1 MSDKSTEN
9 YLDNLLDSMNKLQD
23 TDTKMSGADQD
34 EFLKKFEDEL
44 ENETYDEYLSNFEK
58 ELERENEQAKGQALN
73 VQTPAPDDKDA
84 SLDDMLTEFDRR
96 MKEQETQGD
105 KQENKADNN
114 LSDAVF
120 NFTPADSGIEMMDAN
135 MPEMAENP
143 KQEETPESIITNEP
157 QMVEEIGEPDLAGN
171 ASKDILDIL
180 GSDGLDNIGDLL
192 EGKTGE
198 TGADIDD
205 YASSQM
211 KVHET
216 ADAAVDAQ
224 DTEKKSLLK
233 RIISFF
239 TKEPQSDDVTDIQST
254 AEGAETDAKTLSD
267 ENKQILEA
275 LDADGELNEATDKP
289 KKGKKPKKEKK
300 PKKPKKEKAAK
311 EKKPKK
317 EKKRKEEKEKIPEVP
332 EKKLSL
338 KKVIPIVVVC
348 ISLGAVILLLSSFL
362 TEYMTRRSGR
372 KAYYAGDY
380 QTCYQ
385 NFFGKELDETEQVMY
400 SKSESILTIRMWL
413 REYEVFVN
421 EGSELEA
428 LDSLLQAV
436 HDYPSLLNYAT
447 EYNAQDEVTV
457 AFQEI
462 LNVLSQKY
470 GLSQEEAQ
478 EIADISNNVEYTQ
491 RVMTVLQKLG
501 LESWDMPQ
509 IVEDATPSND
519 GEEAAE
525 LPDPL
530 PEEKE
535 IQR

>member
-58 ELERENEQAKGQALN
+58 ELDRENEQAKGQALN
-73 VQTPAPDDKDA
+73 VQTPAPDDRDA

-96 MKEQETQGD
+96 MKEQETQSD
-105 KQENKADNN
+105 KQDNVEDGNQDNVEDGNQEKA
-114 LSDAVF
+114 A
-120 NFTPADSGIEMMDAN
+120 
-135 MPEMAENP
+135 
-143 KQEETPESIITNEP
+143 ESIITNEP

-171 ASKDILDIL
+171 ASKDIFDIL
-180 GSDGLDNIGDLL
+180 DSDGLDNIGDLL

-254 AEGAETDAKTLSD
+254 AEDAETDAKTLSD

-300 PKKPKKEKAAK
+300 PKKAKK
-311 EKKPKK
+311 EKKPKAPK
-317 EKKRKEEKEKIPEVP
+317 EKKERVGWEKGPKLPKGPVIVIWLFVMSIVVFVLICTFLLGNNSKVTDAQNTYNQAIADIGQNKADSIELYTKAYSRLSGL
-332 EKKLSL
+332 KLSGEDKQLYNKLSVLASVSGKYDAYKSFSDSGYVTMAADSLVCAAGRCAVNAENAKEYGCELQLEQL
-338 KKVIPIVVVC
+338 KTI
-348 ISLGAVILLLSSFL
+348 ISDTLSS
-362 TEYMTRRSGR
+362 
-372 KAYYAGDY
+372 
-380 QTCYQ
+380 Q
-385 NFFGKELDETEQVMY
+385 
-400 SKSESILTIRMWL
+400 
-413 REYEVFVN
+413 
-421 EGSELEA
+421 
-428 LDSLLQAV
+428 
-436 HDYPSLLNYAT
+436 
-447 EYNAQDEVTV
+447 
-457 AFQEI
+457 
-462 LNVLSQKY
+462 Y
-470 GLSQEEAQ
+470 GLSYDDA
-478 EIADISNNVEYTQ
+478 IALYNIDDRDDYTLAL
-491 RVMTVLQKLG
+491 TQKLNELG
-501 LESWDMPQ
+501 
-509 IVEDATPSND
+509 IK
-519 GEEAAE
+519 EET
-525 LPDPL
+525 
-530 PEEKE
+530 K
-535 IQR
+535 

>member
-23 TDTKMSGADQD
+23 TDTNMSEADQN

-44 ENETYDEYLSNFEK
+44 ENETYDEYLSSFEK

-105 KQENKADNN
+105 KQENKADDN

-171 ASKDILDIL
+171 ASKDVLDIL

-198 TGADIDD
+198 TGNDIDD
-205 YASSQM
+205 YASRQM
-211 KVHET
+211 KAHEMT
-216 ADAAVDAQ
+216 DGELDAQ
-224 DTEKKSLLK
+224 GTEKKSLLK
-233 RIISFF
+233 KIISFF
-239 TKEPQSDDVTDIQST
+239 TKEPQSDDVTDTQGMADGT
-254 AEGAETDAKTLSD
+254 ETDAQMLSD

-300 PKKPKKEKAAK
+300 PKKPKKEKKPKAPK
-311 EKKPKK
+311 EKK
-317 EKKRKEEKEKIPEVP
+317 ERIGWEKEP
-332 EKKLSL
+332 KLP
-338 KKVIPIVVVC
+338 KGPVI
-348 ISLGAVILLLSSFL
+348 VI
-362 TEYMTRRSGR
+362 
-372 KAYYAGDY
+372 
-380 QTCYQ
+380 
-385 NFFGKELDETEQVMY
+385 
-400 SKSESILTIRMWL
+400 W
-413 REYEVFVN
+413 VFVMSIGVLVLICTFFLGKN
-421 EGSELEA
+421 SK
-428 LDSLLQAV
+428 
-436 HDYPSLLNYAT
+436 
-447 EYNAQDEVTV
+447 VTYH
-457 AFQEI
+457 Q
-462 LNVLSQKY
+462 NK
-470 GLSQEEAQ
+470 
-478 EIADISNNVEYTQ
+478 
-491 RVMTVLQKLG
+491 
-501 LESWDMPQ
+501 
-509 IVEDATPSND
+509 
-519 GEEAAE
+519 
-525 LPDPL
+525 
-530 PEEKE
+530 
-535 IQR
+535 

>member
-44 ENETYDEYLSNFEK
+44 ENETYDEYLSNFEN

-96 MKEQETQGD
+96 MKEQETQSD
-105 KQENKADNN
+105 KQDNVEDGN
-114 LSDAVF
+114 QEK
-120 NFTPADSGIEMMDAN
+120 PA
-135 MPEMAENP
+135 
-143 KQEETPESIITNEP
+143 ESIITNEP

-300 PKKPKKEKAAK
+300 PKKPKKEKKPKAPK
-311 EKKPKK
+311 EKKERIGWEKGPKLPK
-317 EKKRKEEKEKIPEVP
+317 GPVIVIWVFVMSIVVFVLICTFLLGNNSKVTDAQNTYNQAIADLGQNKADSIELYTKAYSRLSGL
-332 EKKLSL
+332 KLSGEDKQLYNKLSVLASVSGKYAAYKSFSDSGYVTMAADSLVCAAGRCAVNAENAKEYGCELQLEQL
-338 KKVIPIVVVC
+338 KNI
-348 ISLGAVILLLSSFL
+348 ISDTLSS
-362 TEYMTRRSGR
+362 
-372 KAYYAGDY
+372 
-380 QTCYQ
+380 Q
-385 NFFGKELDETEQVMY
+385 
-400 SKSESILTIRMWL
+400 
-413 REYEVFVN
+413 
-421 EGSELEA
+421 
-428 LDSLLQAV
+428 
-436 HDYPSLLNYAT
+436 
-447 EYNAQDEVTV
+447 
-457 AFQEI
+457 
-462 LNVLSQKY
+462 Y
-470 GLSQEEAQ
+470 GLSYDDAIALYNIDDRDDYTLALTRKLNELGIKEE
-478 EIADISNNVEYTQ
+478 T
-491 RVMTVLQKLG
+491 K
-501 LESWDMPQ
+501 
-509 IVEDATPSND
+509 
-519 GEEAAE
+519 
-525 LPDPL
+525 
-530 PEEKE
+530 
-535 IQR
+535 

>member
-289 KKGKKPKKEKK
+289 KKGKKPKKEKQPK
-300 PKKPKKEKAAK
+300 PKKPAK
-311 EKKPKK
+311 EKKKK
-317 EKKRKEEKEKIPEVP
+317 EKPEKEDKQSVS
-332 EKKLSL
+332 EKKLSP
-338 KKVIPIVVVC
+338 KKILPIVVVC
-348 ISLGAVILLLSSFL
+348 ISLGAVILLLGNFL
-362 TEYMTRRSGR
+362 ADYTAKRSGR
-372 KAYYAGDY
+372 EAYYAGDY

-385 NFFGKELDETEQVMY
+385 NLMGKELDETEQVMY
-400 SKSESILTIRMWL
+400 SQSESILTIRMWL

-436 HDYPSLLNYAT
+436 RDYPTLLNYAT
-447 EYNAQDEVTV
+447 QWNAQDEVSL
-457 AFQEI
+457 AFQDI
-462 LNVLSQKY
+462 LNILSQKY
-470 GLSQEEAQ
+470 QLSQEEAQ
-478 EIADISNNVEYTQ
+478 QIADISDNVEYTKN
-491 RVMTVLQKLG
+491 VMLVLQRLG
-501 LESWDMPQ
+501 LGFWEFPQ
-509 IVEDATPSND
+509 GTVTEETSAPNT
-519 GEEAAE
+519 EEAPAQ

-530 PEEKE
+530 PEEEE
-535 IQR
+535 IQQ

>member
-44 ENETYDEYLSNFEK
+44 ENETYDEYLSNFEN

-96 MKEQETQGD
+96 MKEQETQSD
-105 KQENKADNN
+105 KQDNVEDGNQEKA
-114 LSDAVF
+114 A
-120 NFTPADSGIEMMDAN
+120 
-135 MPEMAENP
+135 
-143 KQEETPESIITNEP
+143 ESIITNQP

-180 GSDGLDNIGDLL
+180 DSDGLDNIGDLL

-216 ADAAVDAQ
+216 ADATVDAQ

-254 AEGAETDAKTLSD
+254 AEDAETDAQMLSD

-289 KKGKKPKKEKK
+289 KKDKKPKKEKK
-300 PKKPKKEKAAK
+300 PKKAKK
-311 EKKPKK
+311 EKKPKAPK
-317 EKKRKEEKEKIPEVP
+317 EKKERMGWEKGPKLPKGPVIVIWLFVMSIVVFVLICTFLLGNNSKVTDAQNTYNQAIADIGQNKADSIELYTKAYSRLSGL
-332 EKKLSL
+332 KLSGEDKQLYNKLSVLASVSGKYAAYKSFSDSGYVTMAADSLVCAAGRCAVNTENAKEYGCELQLEQL
-338 KKVIPIVVVC
+338 KNI
-348 ISLGAVILLLSSFL
+348 ISDTLSS
-362 TEYMTRRSGR
+362 
-372 KAYYAGDY
+372 
-380 QTCYQ
+380 Q
-385 NFFGKELDETEQVMY
+385 
-400 SKSESILTIRMWL
+400 
-413 REYEVFVN
+413 
-421 EGSELEA
+421 
-428 LDSLLQAV
+428 
-436 HDYPSLLNYAT
+436 
-447 EYNAQDEVTV
+447 
-457 AFQEI
+457 
-462 LNVLSQKY
+462 Y
-470 GLSQEEAQ
+470 GLSYDDA
-478 EIADISNNVEYTQ
+478 IALYNIDDRDDYTLAL
-491 RVMTVLQKLG
+491 TQKLNELG
-501 LESWDMPQ
+501 
-509 IVEDATPSND
+509 IK
-519 GEEAAE
+519 EET
-525 LPDPL
+525 
-530 PEEKE
+530 K
-535 IQR
+535 

>member
-205 YASSQM
+205 YASRQM

-300 PKKPKKEKAAK
+300 PKKPKKEKKPKAPK
-311 EKKPKK
+311 EKKERIGWEKGPKLPK
-317 EKKRKEEKEKIPEVP
+317 GPVIVIWVFVMSIVVFVLICTFLLGNNSKVTDAQNTYNQAIADLGQNKADSIELYTNAYSRLSGL
-332 EKKLSL
+332 KLSGDDKQLYNKLSVLASVSGKYDAYKSFSDSGYVTMAADSLVCAAGRCAVNAGNAKEYGCELQLEQL
-338 KKVIPIVVVC
+338 KNI
-348 ISLGAVILLLSSFL
+348 ISDTLSS
-362 TEYMTRRSGR
+362 
-372 KAYYAGDY
+372 
-380 QTCYQ
+380 Q
-385 NFFGKELDETEQVMY
+385 
-400 SKSESILTIRMWL
+400 
-413 REYEVFVN
+413 
-421 EGSELEA
+421 
-428 LDSLLQAV
+428 
-436 HDYPSLLNYAT
+436 
-447 EYNAQDEVTV
+447 
-457 AFQEI
+457 
-462 LNVLSQKY
+462 Y
-470 GLSQEEAQ
+470 GLSYDDA
-478 EIADISNNVEYTQ
+478 IALYNIDDRDDYTLAL
-491 RVMTVLQKLG
+491 TQKLNELG
-501 LESWDMPQ
+501 
-509 IVEDATPSND
+509 IK
-519 GEEAAE
+519 EET
-525 LPDPL
+525 
-530 PEEKE
+530 K
-535 IQR
+535 

>member
-1 MSDKSTEN
+1 MPSQED
-9 YLDNLLDSMNKLQD
+9 YLDNLLKGIGNTEEEENSRKESEEGVKDETLQD
-23 TDTKMSGADQD
+23 PQIDMSDMDDLLQSALEAQQRDIPETQQSQNTQNS
-34 EFLKKFEDEL
+34 ETIHPEETSSMSEDEIDRLLQQSREQAGSTEQQKEPDTNENDDLIKML
-44 ENETYDEYLSNFEK
+44 ENVDDESLSNVLDQMAPNTENAEEPEK
-58 ELERENEQAKGQALN
+58 EEKRGKR
-73 VQTPAPDDKDA
+73 K
-84 SLDDMLTEFDRR
+84 SFFDRF
-96 MKEQETQGD
+96 KKKKAKNSKNSAADETEYESLPED
-105 KQENKADNN
+105 MTE
-114 LSDAVF
+114 
-120 NFTPADSGIEMMDAN
+120 PDSG
-135 MPEMAENP
+135 
-143 KQEETPESIITNEP
+143 EP
-157 QMVEEIGEPDLAGN
+157 QTTADTQKMKDDDREALLPGAFPQTEDGEHTEQDNDGTDVM
-171 ASKDILDIL
+171 DIL
-180 GSDGLDNIGDLL
+180 
-192 EGKTGE
+192 KAA
-198 TGADIDD
+198 GADIVDD
-205 YASSQM
+205 ASQ
-211 KVHET
+211 
-216 ADAAVDAQ
+216 
-224 DTEKKSLLK
+224 
-233 RIISFF
+233 
-239 TKEPQSDDVTDIQST
+239 
-254 AEGAETDAKTLSD
+254 
-267 ENKQILEA
+267 
-275 LDADGELNEATDKP
+275 
-289 KKGKKPKKEKK
+289 
-300 PKKPKKEKAAK
+300 
-311 EKKPKK
+311 
-317 EKKRKEEKEKIPEVP
+317 KEEKKEKIPEVP

-535 IQR
+535 IQQ

>member
-58 ELERENEQAKGQALN
+58 ELDRENEQAKGQALN

-96 MKEQETQGD
+96 MKEQETQSDKPDNVEDD
-105 KQENKADNN
+105 KQDNVEDGN
-114 LSDAVF
+114 QEK
-120 NFTPADSGIEMMDAN
+120 PA
-135 MPEMAENP
+135 
-143 KQEETPESIITNEP
+143 ESIITNEP

-180 GSDGLDNIGDLL
+180 DSDGLDNIGDLL

-254 AEGAETDAKTLSD
+254 AEDAETDAKTLSD

-300 PKKPKKEKAAK
+300 PKKAKK
-311 EKKPKK
+311 EKKPKAPK
-317 EKKRKEEKEKIPEVP
+317 EKKERVGWEKGPKLPKGPVIVIWLFVMSIVVFVLICTFLLGNNSKVIDAQNTYNQAIADIGQKKADSIELYTKAYSRLSGL
-332 EKKLSL
+332 KLSGEDKQLYNKLSVLASVSGKYDAYKSFSDSGYVTMAADSLVCAAGRCAVNAENAKEYGCELQLEQL
-338 KKVIPIVVVC
+338 KNI
-348 ISLGAVILLLSSFL
+348 ISDTLSS
-362 TEYMTRRSGR
+362 
-372 KAYYAGDY
+372 
-380 QTCYQ
+380 Q
-385 NFFGKELDETEQVMY
+385 
-400 SKSESILTIRMWL
+400 
-413 REYEVFVN
+413 
-421 EGSELEA
+421 
-428 LDSLLQAV
+428 
-436 HDYPSLLNYAT
+436 
-447 EYNAQDEVTV
+447 
-457 AFQEI
+457 
-462 LNVLSQKY
+462 Y
-470 GLSQEEAQ
+470 GLSYDDA
-478 EIADISNNVEYTQ
+478 IALYNIDDRDDYTLAL
-491 RVMTVLQKLG
+491 TQKLNELG
-501 LESWDMPQ
+501 
-509 IVEDATPSND
+509 IK
-519 GEEAAE
+519 EET
-525 LPDPL
+525 
-530 PEEKE
+530 K
-535 IQR
+535 

>member
-105 KQENKADNN
+105 KQENKADDN

-180 GSDGLDNIGDLL
+180 DSDGLDNIGDLL

-198 TGADIDD
+198 TGNDIDD
-205 YASSQM
+205 YASRQM
-211 KVHET
+211 KAHET
-216 ADAAVDAQ
+216 TDGELDAQ
-224 DTEKKSLLK
+224 GTEKKSLFK
-233 RIISFF
+233 KIISFF
-239 TKEPQSDDVTDIQST
+239 TKEPQSDDVTDTQGMADGT
-254 AEGAETDAKTLSD
+254 ETDAQMLSD

-275 LDADGELNEATDKP
+275 LDANGEPNKASDKP

-300 PKKPKKEKAAK
+300 PKAPK
-311 EKKPKK
+311 EKKERIGWEKGPKLPK
-317 EKKRKEEKEKIPEVP
+317 GPVIVIWVFVMSIVVFVLICTFLLGNNSKVTDAQNTYNQAIADIGQNKADSIELYTKAYSRLSGL
-332 EKKLSL
+332 KLSGEDKQLYNKLSVLASVSGKYDAYKSFSDSGYVTMAADSLVCAAGRCAVNAENAKEYGCELQLEQL
-338 KKVIPIVVVC
+338 KNI
-348 ISLGAVILLLSSFL
+348 ISDTLSS
-362 TEYMTRRSGR
+362 
-372 KAYYAGDY
+372 
-380 QTCYQ
+380 Q
-385 NFFGKELDETEQVMY
+385 
-400 SKSESILTIRMWL
+400 
-413 REYEVFVN
+413 
-421 EGSELEA
+421 
-428 LDSLLQAV
+428 
-436 HDYPSLLNYAT
+436 
-447 EYNAQDEVTV
+447 
-457 AFQEI
+457 
-462 LNVLSQKY
+462 Y
-470 GLSQEEAQ
+470 GLSYDDA
-478 EIADISNNVEYTQ
+478 IALYNIDDRDDYTLAL
-491 RVMTVLQKLG
+491 TQKLNELG
-501 LESWDMPQ
+501 
-509 IVEDATPSND
+509 IK
-519 GEEAAE
+519 EET
-525 LPDPL
+525 
-530 PEEKE
+530 K
-535 IQR
+535 

>member
-105 KQENKADNN
+105 KQENKADDN

-120 NFTPADSGIEMMDAN
+120 NFTPADSGKEMMDAN

-198 TGADIDD
+198 TGNDIDD
-205 YASSQM
+205 YASRQM
-211 KVHET
+211 KAHET
-216 ADAAVDAQ
+216 TDGELDAQ
-224 DTEKKSLLK
+224 GTEKKSLFK
-233 RIISFF
+233 KIISFF
-239 TKEPQSDDVTDIQST
+239 TKEPQSDDITDTQGMADGT
-254 AEGAETDAKTLSD
+254 ETDAQMLSD

-275 LDADGELNEATDKP
+275 LDANGEPNEATDKP
-289 KKGKKPKKEKK
+289 KKGKK
-300 PKKPKKEKAAK
+300 
-311 EKKPKK
+311 
-317 EKKRKEEKEKIPEVP
+317 
-332 EKKLSL
+332 L
-338 KKVIPIVVVC
+338 KKKK
-348 ISLGAVILLLSSFL
+348 SQRLQRKRRSALDGRRDLSFL
-362 TEYMTRRSGR
+362 R
-372 KAYYAGDY
+372 D
-380 QTCYQ
+380 
-385 NFFGKELDETEQVMY
+385 
-400 SKSESILTIRMWL
+400 
-413 REYEVFVN
+413 
-421 EGSELEA
+421 
-428 LDSLLQAV
+428 LL
-436 HDYPSLLNYAT
+436 
-447 EYNAQDEVTV
+447 
-457 AFQEI
+457 
-462 LNVLSQKY
+462 
-470 GLSQEEAQ
+470 
-478 EIADISNNVEYTQ
+478 
-491 RVMTVLQKLG
+491 
-501 LESWDMPQ
+501 
-509 IVEDATPSND
+509 
-519 GEEAAE
+519 
-525 LPDPL
+525 
-530 PEEKE
+530 
-535 IQR
+535 

>member
-1 MSDKSTEN
+1 MATNVKRKKKAEVMPDDGNMTLTGHLKELRNRLIVCAVVFVAAVVVTLAYADRLIDLLTAMGQGFYTFVSIAPQEKLMQYFRVSLLAAVVVTVPVALYQMYAFAKPGLKKSETFF
-9 YLDNLLDSMNKLQD
+9 LKLVILLGLALFVVGVMFAYKLMMPFMLRFLS
-23 TDTKMSGADQD
+23 TGIEGADYIQTTTSI
-34 EFLKKFEDEL
+34 ESYVSLCLTMFIIFGCVFEMPLVTIILSKMGIANPEILKKARGVAIVLIFFIAAVVTPPDIVSQCMVAIPMVLLYFVSIFLSGIFYKPRSESEDEEDEE
-44 ENETYDEYLSNFEK
+44 ENQVQLSE
-58 ELERENEQAKGQALN
+58 
-73 VQTPAPDDKDA
+73 
-84 SLDDMLTEFDRR
+84 
-96 MKEQETQGD
+96 
-105 KQENKADNN
+105 
-114 LSDAVF
+114 
-120 NFTPADSGIEMMDAN
+120 
-135 MPEMAENP
+135 
-143 KQEETPESIITNEP
+143 
-157 QMVEEIGEPDLAGN
+157 
-171 ASKDILDIL
+171 
-180 GSDGLDNIGDLL
+180 
-192 EGKTGE
+192 
-198 TGADIDD
+198 
-205 YASSQM
+205 
-211 KVHET
+211 
-216 ADAAVDAQ
+216 
-224 DTEKKSLLK
+224 
-233 RIISFF
+233 
-239 TKEPQSDDVTDIQST
+239 
-254 AEGAETDAKTLSD
+254 
-267 ENKQILEA
+267 ENKQILDEMGK
-275 LDADGELNEATDKP
+275 DQK
-289 KKGKKPKKEKK
+289 KKGKKE
-300 PKKPKKEKAAK
+300 KKPKKEKAAK

-317 EKKRKEEKEKIPEVP
+317 EKKRKEKKEKIPEVP

>member
-23 TDTKMSGADQD
+23 TDTKMSGVDQD

-96 MKEQETQGD
+96 MKEQETQSD
-105 KQENKADNN
+105 KQDNVEDGN
-114 LSDAVF
+114 QEK
-120 NFTPADSGIEMMDAN
+120 PA
-135 MPEMAENP
+135 
-143 KQEETPESIITNEP
+143 ESIITNEP

-192 EGKTGE
+192 EGKIGE

-254 AEGAETDAKTLSD
+254 AEDSETDAKTLSD

-300 PKKPKKEKAAK
+300 PKKAKK
-311 EKKPKK
+311 EKKPKAPK
-317 EKKRKEEKEKIPEVP
+317 EKKERVGWEKGPKLPKGPVIVIWLFVMSIVVFVLICTFLLGNNSKVIDAQNTYNQAIADIGQNKADSIELYTKAYSRLSGL
-332 EKKLSL
+332 KLSGEDKQLYNKLSVLASVSGKYDAYKSFSDSGYVTMAADSLVCAAGRCAVNEDNAKEYGCEQQLEQL
-338 KKVIPIVVVC
+338 KTI
-348 ISLGAVILLLSSFL
+348 ISDTLSS
-362 TEYMTRRSGR
+362 
-372 KAYYAGDY
+372 
-380 QTCYQ
+380 Q
-385 NFFGKELDETEQVMY
+385 
-400 SKSESILTIRMWL
+400 
-413 REYEVFVN
+413 
-421 EGSELEA
+421 
-428 LDSLLQAV
+428 
-436 HDYPSLLNYAT
+436 
-447 EYNAQDEVTV
+447 
-457 AFQEI
+457 
-462 LNVLSQKY
+462 Y
-470 GLSQEEAQ
+470 GLSYDDA
-478 EIADISNNVEYTQ
+478 IALYNIDDRDDYTLAL
-491 RVMTVLQKLG
+491 TQKLNELG
-501 LESWDMPQ
+501 
-509 IVEDATPSND
+509 IK
-519 GEEAAE
+519 EET
-525 LPDPL
+525 
-530 PEEKE
+530 K
-535 IQR
+535 

>member
-58 ELERENEQAKGQALN
+58 ELDRENEQAKGQALN

-96 MKEQETQGD
+96 MKEQETQSD
-105 KQENKADNN
+105 KQDNVEDGN
-114 LSDAVF
+114 QEK
-120 NFTPADSGIEMMDAN
+120 PA
-135 MPEMAENP
+135 
-143 KQEETPESIITNEP
+143 ESIITNEP

-180 GSDGLDNIGDLL
+180 DSDGLDNIGNLL

-224 DTEKKSLLK
+224 DTEKKSILK

-254 AEGAETDAKTLSD
+254 AEDAETDAKTLSD

-275 LDADGELNEATDKP
+275 LDADGELNEATDKR

-300 PKKPKKEKAAK
+300 PKKAKK
-311 EKKPKK
+311 EKKPKAPK
-317 EKKRKEEKEKIPEVP
+317 EKKERMGWEKGPKLPKGPVIVIWLFVMSIVVFVLICTFLLGNNSKVIDARNTYNQAIADIGQNKADSIELYTKAYSRLSGL
-332 EKKLSL
+332 KLSGEDKQLYNKLSVLASVSGKYDAYKSFSDSGYVTMAADSLVCAAGRCAVNAENAKEYGCELQLEQL
-338 KKVIPIVVVC
+338 KTI
-348 ISLGAVILLLSSFL
+348 ISDTLSS
-362 TEYMTRRSGR
+362 
-372 KAYYAGDY
+372 
-380 QTCYQ
+380 Q
-385 NFFGKELDETEQVMY
+385 
-400 SKSESILTIRMWL
+400 
-413 REYEVFVN
+413 
-421 EGSELEA
+421 
-428 LDSLLQAV
+428 
-436 HDYPSLLNYAT
+436 
-447 EYNAQDEVTV
+447 
-457 AFQEI
+457 
-462 LNVLSQKY
+462 Y
-470 GLSQEEAQ
+470 GLSYDDA
-478 EIADISNNVEYTQ
+478 IALYNIDDRDDYTLAL
-491 RVMTVLQKLG
+491 TQKLNELG
-501 LESWDMPQ
+501 
-509 IVEDATPSND
+509 IK
-519 GEEAAE
+519 EET
-525 LPDPL
+525 
-530 PEEKE
+530 K
-535 IQR
+535 

>member
-300 PKKPKKEKAAK
+300 PKKPKKEKKPKAPK
-311 EKKPKK
+311 EKKERIGWEKGPKLPK
-317 EKKRKEEKEKIPEVP
+317 GPVIVIWVFVMSIVVFVLICTFLLGNISKVTDAQNTYNQAIADLGQNKADSIELYTKAYSRLSGL
-332 EKKLSL
+332 KLSGDDKQLYNKLSVLASVSGKYDAYKSFSDSGYVTMAADSLVCAAGRCAVNADNAKEYGCELQLEQL
-338 KKVIPIVVVC
+338 KNI
-348 ISLGAVILLLSSFL
+348 ISDTLSS
-362 TEYMTRRSGR
+362 
-372 KAYYAGDY
+372 
-380 QTCYQ
+380 Q
-385 NFFGKELDETEQVMY
+385 
-400 SKSESILTIRMWL
+400 
-413 REYEVFVN
+413 
-421 EGSELEA
+421 
-428 LDSLLQAV
+428 
-436 HDYPSLLNYAT
+436 
-447 EYNAQDEVTV
+447 
-457 AFQEI
+457 
-462 LNVLSQKY
+462 Y
-470 GLSQEEAQ
+470 GLSYDDA
-478 EIADISNNVEYTQ
+478 IALYNIDDRDDYTLAL
-491 RVMTVLQKLG
+491 TQKLNELG
-501 LESWDMPQ
+501 
-509 IVEDATPSND
+509 IK
-519 GEEAAE
+519 EET
-525 LPDPL
+525 
-530 PEEKE
+530 K
-535 IQR
+535 

>member
-289 KKGKKPKKEKK
+289 KKGKKPKKEKQPK
-300 PKKPKKEKAAK
+300 PKKPAK
-311 EKKPKK
+311 EKLVFVGDGINDAPVLSRADIGIAMGALGSDAAIEAADIVLMDDDPLKISKAIHISKK
-317 EKKRKEEKEKIPEVP
+317 CIRIVYENIYFAIGIKIICLVLGALGIANMWAAIFADVGVMVLAILNAMRTLFV
-332 EKKLSL
+332 KKL
-338 KKVIPIVVVC
+338 
-348 ISLGAVILLLSSFL
+348 
-362 TEYMTRRSGR
+362 
-372 KAYYAGDY
+372 
-380 QTCYQ
+380 
-385 NFFGKELDETEQVMY
+385 
-400 SKSESILTIRMWL
+400 
-413 REYEVFVN
+413 
-421 EGSELEA
+421 
-428 LDSLLQAV
+428 
-436 HDYPSLLNYAT
+436 
-447 EYNAQDEVTV
+447 
-457 AFQEI
+457 
-462 LNVLSQKY
+462 
-470 GLSQEEAQ
+470 
-478 EIADISNNVEYTQ
+478 
-491 RVMTVLQKLG
+491 
-501 LESWDMPQ
+501 
-509 IVEDATPSND
+509 
-519 GEEAAE
+519 
-525 LPDPL
+525 
-530 PEEKE
+530 
-535 IQR
+535 

>member
-34 EFLKKFEDEL
+34 EFLKSLRTSLKMRHMMSICRTL
-44 ENETYDEYLSNFEK
+44 KRNLRGK
-58 ELERENEQAKGQALN
+58 NEQAKGQALN

-224 DTEKKSLLK
+224 DTEK
-233 RIISFF
+233 R
-239 TKEPQSDDVTDIQST
+239 
-254 AEGAETDAKTLSD
+254 
-267 ENKQILEA
+267 
-275 LDADGELNEATDKP
+275 
-289 KKGKKPKKEKK
+289 
-300 PKKPKKEKAAK
+300 
-311 EKKPKK
+311 
-317 EKKRKEEKEKIPEVP
+317 
-332 EKKLSL
+332 
-338 KKVIPIVVVC
+338 
-348 ISLGAVILLLSSFL
+348 
-362 TEYMTRRSGR
+362 
-372 KAYYAGDY
+372 
-380 QTCYQ
+380 
-385 NFFGKELDETEQVMY
+385 
-400 SKSESILTIRMWL
+400 
-413 REYEVFVN
+413 
-421 EGSELEA
+421 
-428 LDSLLQAV
+428 
-436 HDYPSLLNYAT
+436 
-447 EYNAQDEVTV
+447 
-457 AFQEI
+457 AF
-462 LNVLSQKY
+462 
-470 GLSQEEAQ
+470 
-478 EIADISNNVEYTQ
+478 
-491 RVMTVLQKLG
+491 
-501 LESWDMPQ
+501 
-509 IVEDATPSND
+509 
-519 GEEAAE
+519 
-525 LPDPL
+525 
-530 PEEKE
+530 
-535 IQR
+535 

>member
-58 ELERENEQAKGQALN
+58 ELDRENEQAKGQALN

-96 MKEQETQGD
+96 MKEQETQSDKPDNVEDD
-105 KQENKADNN
+105 KQDNVEDGN
-114 LSDAVF
+114 QEK
-120 NFTPADSGIEMMDAN
+120 PA
-135 MPEMAENP
+135 
-143 KQEETPESIITNEP
+143 ESIITNEP

-180 GSDGLDNIGDLL
+180 DSDGLDNIGDLL
-192 EGKTGE
+192 EGKIGE
-198 TGADIDD
+198 TVADIDD

-254 AEGAETDAKTLSD
+254 AEDAETDAKTLSD

-300 PKKPKKEKAAK
+300 PKKAKK
-311 EKKPKK
+311 EKKPKAPK
-317 EKKRKEEKEKIPEVP
+317 EKKERVGWEKGPKLPKGPVIVIWLFVMSIVVFVLICTFLLGNNSKVIDAQNTYNRAIADIGQKKADSIELYTKAYSRLSGL
-332 EKKLSL
+332 KLSGEDKQLYNKLSVLASVSGKYDAYKSFSDSGYVTMAADSLVCAAGRCAVNAENAKEYGCELQLEQL
-338 KKVIPIVVVC
+338 KNI
-348 ISLGAVILLLSSFL
+348 ISDTLSS
-362 TEYMTRRSGR
+362 
-372 KAYYAGDY
+372 
-380 QTCYQ
+380 Q
-385 NFFGKELDETEQVMY
+385 
-400 SKSESILTIRMWL
+400 
-413 REYEVFVN
+413 
-421 EGSELEA
+421 
-428 LDSLLQAV
+428 
-436 HDYPSLLNYAT
+436 
-447 EYNAQDEVTV
+447 
-457 AFQEI
+457 
-462 LNVLSQKY
+462 Y
-470 GLSQEEAQ
+470 GLSYDDA
-478 EIADISNNVEYTQ
+478 IALYNIDDRDDYTLAL
-491 RVMTVLQKLG
+491 TQKLNELG
-501 LESWDMPQ
+501 
-509 IVEDATPSND
+509 IK
-519 GEEAAE
+519 EET
-525 LPDPL
+525 
-530 PEEKE
+530 K
-535 IQR
+535 

>member
-105 KQENKADNN
+105 KQENKADDN

-120 NFTPADSGIEMMDAN
+120 NFTPADSGKEMMDAN

-180 GSDGLDNIGDLL
+180 DSDGLDNIGDLL

-198 TGADIDD
+198 TGNDIDD
-205 YASSQM
+205 YASRQM
-211 KVHET
+211 KAHET
-216 ADAAVDAQ
+216 TDGELDAQ
-224 DTEKKSLLK
+224 GTEKKSLFK
-233 RIISFF
+233 KIISFF
-239 TKEPQSDDVTDIQST
+239 TKEPQSDDVTDTQGMADGT
-254 AEGAETDAKTLSD
+254 ETDAQMLSD

-275 LDADGELNEATDKP
+275 LDADGEPNKASDKP

-300 PKKPKKEKAAK
+300 PKKPKKEKKPKVPK
-311 EKKPKK
+311 EKK
-317 EKKRKEEKEKIPEVP
+317 ERIGWEKEPKLPKGPVIVIWVFVMSIVVFVLICTFLLGNNSKVTDAQNTYNQAIADIGQNKADSIELYT
-332 EKKLSL
+332 KAYSRLSGLKLSGEDKQLYNKLSVLASVSGKYDAYKSFSDSGYVTMAADSLVCAAGRCAVNEENAKEYGCELQLEQL
-338 KKVIPIVVVC
+338 KNI
-348 ISLGAVILLLSSFL
+348 ISDTLSS
-362 TEYMTRRSGR
+362 
-372 KAYYAGDY
+372 
-380 QTCYQ
+380 Q
-385 NFFGKELDETEQVMY
+385 
-400 SKSESILTIRMWL
+400 
-413 REYEVFVN
+413 
-421 EGSELEA
+421 
-428 LDSLLQAV
+428 
-436 HDYPSLLNYAT
+436 
-447 EYNAQDEVTV
+447 
-457 AFQEI
+457 
-462 LNVLSQKY
+462 Y
-470 GLSQEEAQ
+470 GLSYDDA
-478 EIADISNNVEYTQ
+478 IALYNIDDRDDYTLAL
-491 RVMTVLQKLG
+491 TQKLNELG
-501 LESWDMPQ
+501 
-509 IVEDATPSND
+509 IK
-519 GEEAAE
+519 EET
-525 LPDPL
+525 
-530 PEEKE
+530 K
-535 IQR
+535 

>member
-105 KQENKADNN
+105 KQENKADDN

-120 NFTPADSGIEMMDAN
+120 NFTPADSGKEMMDAN

-180 GSDGLDNIGDLL
+180 DSDGLDNIGDLL

-198 TGADIDD
+198 TGNDIDD
-205 YASSQM
+205 YASRQM
-211 KVHET
+211 KAHET
-216 ADAAVDAQ
+216 TDGELDAQ
-224 DTEKKSLLK
+224 GTEKKSLFK
-233 RIISFF
+233 KIISFF
-239 TKEPQSDDVTDIQST
+239 TKEPQSDDVTDTQGMADGT
-254 AEGAETDAKTLSD
+254 ETDAQMLSD

-275 LDADGELNEATDKP
+275 LDADGEPNKASDKP

-300 PKKPKKEKAAK
+300 PKKPKKEKKPKVPK
-311 EKKPKK
+311 EKKERIGWEKGPKLPK
-317 EKKRKEEKEKIPEVP
+317 GPVIVIWVFVMSIVVFVLICTFLLGNNSKVTDAQNTYNQAIADIGQNKADSIELYTKAYSRLSGL
-332 EKKLSL
+332 KLSGEDKQLYNKLSVLASVSGKYDAYKSFSDSGYVTMAADSLVCAAGRCAVNEENAKEYGCELQLEQL
-338 KKVIPIVVVC
+338 KNI
-348 ISLGAVILLLSSFL
+348 ISDTLSS
-362 TEYMTRRSGR
+362 
-372 KAYYAGDY
+372 
-380 QTCYQ
+380 Q
-385 NFFGKELDETEQVMY
+385 
-400 SKSESILTIRMWL
+400 
-413 REYEVFVN
+413 
-421 EGSELEA
+421 
-428 LDSLLQAV
+428 
-436 HDYPSLLNYAT
+436 
-447 EYNAQDEVTV
+447 
-457 AFQEI
+457 
-462 LNVLSQKY
+462 Y
-470 GLSQEEAQ
+470 GLSYDDAIALYNIDDRDDYTLALTRKLNELGIKEE
-478 EIADISNNVEYTQ
+478 T
-491 RVMTVLQKLG
+491 K
-501 LESWDMPQ
+501 
-509 IVEDATPSND
+509 
-519 GEEAAE
+519 
-525 LPDPL
+525 
-530 PEEKE
+530 
-535 IQR
+535 

>member
-58 ELERENEQAKGQALN
+58 ELDRENEQAKGQALN

-96 MKEQETQGD
+96 MKEQETQSDKPDNVEDD
-105 KQENKADNN
+105 KQDNVEDGN
-114 LSDAVF
+114 QEK
-120 NFTPADSGIEMMDAN
+120 PA
-135 MPEMAENP
+135 
-143 KQEETPESIITNEP
+143 ESIITNEP

-180 GSDGLDNIGDLL
+180 DSDGLDNIGDLL
-192 EGKTGE
+192 EGKIGE

-254 AEGAETDAKTLSD
+254 AEDAETDAKTLSD

-300 PKKPKKEKAAK
+300 PKKAKK
-311 EKKPKK
+311 EKKPKAPK
-317 EKKRKEEKEKIPEVP
+317 EKKERVGWEKGPKLPKGPVIVIWLFVMSIVVFVLICTFLLGNNSKVIDAQNTYNRAIADIGQKKADSIELYTKAYSRLSGL
-332 EKKLSL
+332 KLSGEDKQLYNKLSVLASVSGKYDAYKSFSDSGYVTMAADSLVCAAGRCAVNAENAKEYGCELQLEQL
-338 KKVIPIVVVC
+338 KNI
-348 ISLGAVILLLSSFL
+348 ISDTLSS
-362 TEYMTRRSGR
+362 
-372 KAYYAGDY
+372 
-380 QTCYQ
+380 Q
-385 NFFGKELDETEQVMY
+385 
-400 SKSESILTIRMWL
+400 
-413 REYEVFVN
+413 
-421 EGSELEA
+421 
-428 LDSLLQAV
+428 
-436 HDYPSLLNYAT
+436 
-447 EYNAQDEVTV
+447 
-457 AFQEI
+457 
-462 LNVLSQKY
+462 Y
-470 GLSQEEAQ
+470 GLSYDDA
-478 EIADISNNVEYTQ
+478 IALYNIDDRDDYTLAL
-491 RVMTVLQKLG
+491 TQKLNELG
-501 LESWDMPQ
+501 
-509 IVEDATPSND
+509 IK
-519 GEEAAE
+519 EET
-525 LPDPL
+525 
-530 PEEKE
+530 K
-535 IQR
+535 

>member
-105 KQENKADNN
+105 KQENKADDN

-120 NFTPADSGIEMMDAN
+120 NFTPADSGKEMMDAN

-171 ASKDILDIL
+171 ASKDVLDIL
-180 GSDGLDNIGDLL
+180 DSDGLDNIGDLL

-198 TGADIDD
+198 TGNDIDD
-205 YASSQM
+205 YASRQM
-211 KVHET
+211 KAHET
-216 ADAAVDAQ
+216 TDGELDAQ
-224 DTEKKSLLK
+224 GTEKKSLFK
-233 RIISFF
+233 KIISFF
-239 TKEPQSDDVTDIQST
+239 TKEPQSDDVTDTQGMADGT
-254 AEGAETDAKTLSD
+254 ETDAQMLSD

-300 PKKPKKEKAAK
+300 PKKPKKEKKPKAPK
-311 EKKPKK
+311 EKK
-317 EKKRKEEKEKIPEVP
+317 ERIGWEKEPKLPKGPVIVIWVFVMSIVVFVLICTFLLGNNSKVTDAQNTYNQAIADIGQNKADSIELYT
-332 EKKLSL
+332 KAYSRLSGLKLSGEDKQLYNKLSVLASVSGKYDAYKSFSDSGYVTMAADSLVCAAGRCAVNTENAKEYGCEQQLEQL
-338 KKVIPIVVVC
+338 KNI
-348 ISLGAVILLLSSFL
+348 ISDTLSS
-362 TEYMTRRSGR
+362 
-372 KAYYAGDY
+372 
-380 QTCYQ
+380 Q
-385 NFFGKELDETEQVMY
+385 
-400 SKSESILTIRMWL
+400 
-413 REYEVFVN
+413 
-421 EGSELEA
+421 
-428 LDSLLQAV
+428 
-436 HDYPSLLNYAT
+436 
-447 EYNAQDEVTV
+447 
-457 AFQEI
+457 
-462 LNVLSQKY
+462 Y
-470 GLSQEEAQ
+470 GLSYDDA
-478 EIADISNNVEYTQ
+478 IALYNIDDRDDYTLAL
-491 RVMTVLQKLG
+491 TQKLNELG
-501 LESWDMPQ
+501 
-509 IVEDATPSND
+509 IK
-519 GEEAAE
+519 EET
-525 LPDPL
+525 
-530 PEEKE
+530 K
-535 IQR
+535 